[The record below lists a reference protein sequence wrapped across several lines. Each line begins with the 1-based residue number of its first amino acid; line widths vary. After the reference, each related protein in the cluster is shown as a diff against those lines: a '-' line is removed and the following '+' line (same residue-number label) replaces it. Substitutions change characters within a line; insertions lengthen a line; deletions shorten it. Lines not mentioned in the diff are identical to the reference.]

1 MSFAKMDGNFI
12 NQTVRAMKILRDF
25 TAEMMKRRRESR
37 NFLPSLSILLR
48 NLRASAVKRYSQ

>member
-25 TAEMMKRRRESR
+25 TAEMMKRRRESPR
-37 NFLPSLSILLR
+37 FFTFPQHS
-48 NLRASAVKRYSQ
+48 SAQSPRFGGETL